1 MLTTIHEKTQGWITA
16 IILGLLAIPFALWG
30 VNSYFEYSGATKVAM
45 VDGHSVSV
53 VAYHSTLERQR
64 ASLEEAMGRSAD
76 PGIFDSRQ
84 FKERVLNGMIDRML
98 LNHAAASQG
107 YRISNTDL
115 AEYIRQAP
123 QFRKDG
129 RFDPQLYLSFVRTT
143 GYGVREFET
152 RVREQR
158 IQQQMEAGLI
168 ASTIVTPD
176 DLENLVRLMG
186 EQRVATYVLIGPARY
201 MAGVTVT
208 PEQIKTYYAAHLD
221 QYRTP
226 EQVRV
231 QYIEL
236 SASSLEKTVNPAE
249 QALKRSYENNI
260 ARYTTPE
267 ERRASHILIAL
278 PPNASPQAADKALLE
293 AQNIRTR
300 LLRGA
305 NFARLAKKYSADT
318 VSAAKGGD
326 LGFVEP
332 GSLDKNFV
340 TALFGLKKPGD
351 ISEPVRTKFGYHIIK
366 LTAIR
371 PAVIIPFAKARPQV
385 AADWRQRHAIDRYYS
400 ESDRFRNLIF
410 EQSDSLTPAAHAFGL
425 QVMESGWFSR
435 SGGQGIAAN
444 PKVVA
449 AAFDPDVLKQGH
461 NSHAIR
467 LGSHTLLAIRVI
479 AHQDASIRPMA
490 EVSDQIRQKLLMKAA
505 LVRAGLVGNAALKSL
520 NQGASLA
527 AVAQQDGLQ
536 VIGPVTVTRSQN
548 DDLAPAL
555 VEAMFSA
562 GRPTGNRP
570 LYASADLGA
579 DGYAVFALTRVEPGS
594 MATATKGLK
603 ERAARVLAQ
612 HQGSDYFKDYLDG
625 LRQQAKIKIYR
636 KRL

>member
-1 MLTTIHEKTQGWITA
+1 
-16 IILGLLAIPFALWG
+16 
-30 VNSYFEYSGATKVAM
+30 
-45 VDGHSVSV
+45 
-53 VAYHSTLERQR
+53 R
-64 ASLEEAMGRSAD
+64 AR
-76 PGIFDSRQ
+76 
-84 FKERVLNGMIDRML
+84 
-98 LNHAAASQG
+98 
-107 YRISNTDL
+107 
-115 AEYIRQAP
+115 
-123 QFRKDG
+123 
-129 RFDPQLYLSFVRTT
+129 
-143 GYGVREFET
+143 
-152 RVREQR
+152 
-158 IQQQMEAGLI
+158 
-168 ASTIVTPD
+168 
-176 DLENLVRLMG
+176 
-186 EQRVATYVLIGPARY
+186 
-201 MAGVTVT
+201 
-208 PEQIKTYYAAHLD
+208 
-221 QYRTP
+221 
-226 EQVRV
+226 
-231 QYIEL
+231 
-236 SASSLEKTVNPAE
+236 
-249 QALKRSYENNI
+249 
-260 ARYTTPE
+260 
-267 ERRASHILIAL
+267 
-278 PPNASPQAADKALLE
+278 
-293 AQNIRTR
+293 
-300 LLRGA
+300 
-305 NFARLAKKYSADT
+305 
-318 VSAAKGGD
+318 
-326 LGFVEP
+326 
-332 GSLDKNFV
+332 
-340 TALFGLKKPGD
+340 
-351 ISEPVRTKFGYHIIK
+351 
-366 LTAIR
+366 
-371 PAVIIPFAKARPQV
+371 
-385 AADWRQRHAIDRYYS
+385 
-400 ESDRFRNLIF
+400 
-410 EQSDSLTPAAHAFGL
+410 
-425 QVMESGWFSR
+425 
-435 SGGQGIAAN
+435 GGQGIAAN